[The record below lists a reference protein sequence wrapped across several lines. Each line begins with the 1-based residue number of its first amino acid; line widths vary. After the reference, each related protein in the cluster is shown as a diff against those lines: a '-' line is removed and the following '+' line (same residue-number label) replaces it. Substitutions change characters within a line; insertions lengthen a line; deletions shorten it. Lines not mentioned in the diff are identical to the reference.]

1 MVRVSGLGIYV
12 FSVCKGKFGEV
23 ERLTV
28 VVVEMVVGVGRRG
41 RCPPGDWKGSWMV
54 SVTGVFTLV
63 GGYGCCD
70 SGWRQRHH
78 FAA

>member
-23 ERLTV
+23 KKLMVV

-41 RCPPGDWKGSWMV
+41 RRPQGGWKNSWMV
-54 SVTGVFTLV
+54 PMTGVFTLV
-63 GGYGCCD
+63 GGDGCCD
-70 SGWRQRHH
+70 SGWR
-78 FAA
+78 